1 MQWGTPQLWLEG
13 DLGLN
18 GASATDKLGDLELLL
33 SLSCRD
39 FVSLLVK
46 QGYSAC
52 HTGY

>member
-33 SLSCRD
+33 SPAETLCPC
-39 FVSLLVK
+39 L
-46 QGYSAC
+46 
-52 HTGY
+52 